1 MAEGSL
7 KEKTARGLAWGLV
20 NNGSMQVLN
29 LVFGIVLAN
38 LLSRS
43 DYGLASEVTLFT
55 TLASALQEGGFI
67 AALINRQDA
76 TRRDFNAVFWFNLG
90 SSLLMYALL
99 FAAAP
104 LIARFFGEP
113 ELVALTRFASLSFVL
128 ASLSVAPRAMLY
140 KALRV
145 REQTIITLCSLALSG
160 TVGIAMALLGAR
172 YWSLA
177 TQGLCFVGATAA
189 LSWAYS
195 GFRPLWAFSWQPI
208 RQMFGFSCKL
218 LITNVFNTLN
228 NSVFTLAFGRFY
240 TKLEVGTYTQADKWN
255 KMGSQLITGMVQSV
269 AQPMF
274 VSVGDDQDRLVRAFR
289 KMLRFTALIA
299 FPALFGL
306 ALCAAPLIVV
316 TVGRKWLPSAE
327 LMQLL
332 CVAGAFMPITALYH
346 HFLISRRRSDIYMWN
361 ILAQGILS
369 LALLCAIKQFGW
381 HLTLSLPVVGSV
393 AVEGI
398 RLMVACYAA
407 LQITWLLAWH
417 AFLRR
422 ELPLPLHMA
431 LKDILPFALAAAGA
445 MLAAWLC
452 TRTLHNPWLLLL
464 TRIPLAGGLYLAVV
478 WLSGAHI
485 LREAIH
491 YLRTPLHS

>member
-1 MAEGSL
+1 MADSTL
-7 KEKTARGLAWGLV
+7 KAKTARGLLWGLV
-20 NNGSMQVLN
+20 NNGSMQMLN

-55 TLASALQEGGFI
+55 TLAAALQEGGFI
-67 AALINRQDA
+67 AALINRKNA
-76 TRRDFNAVFWFNLG
+76 TRQDFNAVFWFNLG
-90 SSLLMYALL
+90 SSLLLYALL
-99 FAAAP
+99 FATAP

-113 ELVALTRFASLSFVL
+113 ELTSLTRFASLSFVL

-145 REQTIITLCSLALSG
+145 REQTIVTLCSLALSG
-160 TVGIAMALLGAR
+160 AVGIAMALLGAR

-177 TQGLCFVGATAA
+177 TQGLCFVGTTAA
-189 LSWAYS
+189 LSWVYS
-195 GFRPLWAFSWQPI
+195 GFRPMWAFNWQPI
-208 RQMFGFSCKL
+208 RQMFAFSCKL

-240 TKLEVGTYTQADKWN
+240 TKMEVGTYTQADKWN
-255 KMGSQLITGMVQSV
+255 KMGSALITGMVQGV

-274 VSVGDDQDRLVRAFR
+274 VSVGDDRERLLRAFR

-299 FPALFGL
+299 FPAMLGL

-346 HFLISRRRSDIYMWN
+346 NFLISRGRSDVYMWN
-361 ILAQGILS
+361 ILAQGLLT
-369 LALLCAIKQFGW
+369 LAMLCAIKQFGW
-381 HLTLSLPVVGSV
+381 QLTLHLPWPG
-393 AVEGI
+393 AVHLSGI
-398 RLMVACYAA
+398 RLMVACYVA
-407 LQITWLLAWH
+407 LYIAWLLAWH
-417 AFLRR
+417 TFLRR
-422 ELPLPLHMA
+422 ELPLPLLTA
-431 LKDILPFALAAAGA
+431 CKDTLPFALAAAAA
-445 MLAAWLC
+445 MLVAWGC
-452 TRTLHNPWLLLL
+452 TRPLHDPWLLLL
-464 TRIPLAGGLYLAVV
+464 ARIPIAGGLYLAII

-485 LREAIH
+485 LREAID
-491 YLRTPLHS
+491 YLRHRQ